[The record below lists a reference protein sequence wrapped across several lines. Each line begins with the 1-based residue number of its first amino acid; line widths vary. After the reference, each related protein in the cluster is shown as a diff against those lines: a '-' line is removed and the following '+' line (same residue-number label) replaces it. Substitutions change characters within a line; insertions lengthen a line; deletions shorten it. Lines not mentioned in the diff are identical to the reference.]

1 MLDLFVGFRV
11 NDSNDKAVSIRQRSH
26 IKSLFVGMLQH
37 IWNLTIT
44 NCKGFEYFIIDI
56 NLNVVSSSNVFNILV
71 FVFGCNVLMI

>member
-11 NDSNDKAVSIRQRSH
+11 DDSNDKAVLIRQRNH
-26 IKSLFVGMLQH
+26 IKFLFVDMLQQ

-56 NLNVVSSSNVFNILV
+56 NLDVVSSSNVFNILV